1 MMLKVLNLGESLSVY
16 SYFLTPL
23 KSGWLLKRNISDLN
37 QIRLLLDL
45 VYTKNMSRTAQRL
58 GKTTSAISKNL
69 QRLREELCDP
79 LFIRQSSGLEP
90 TTYALA
96 LAAKLSKIQK
106 DIDAAFD
113 AESFDPRLY
122 RGKIT
127 LASNVAL
134 LHHYQPKLLLALIE
148 QAPLANIE
156 IVQWQENSYQ
166 KILDGSITAGV
177 HFFNDNC
184 TQSITQVV
192 VQRHEIM
199 LFTGAKHRA
208 STANEALSFPIAI
221 LKIHGWNTDAVRFS
235 RYLNQ
240 REIEHS
246 VRLQCE
252 DLASLYACLEHSDC
266 ISPLPS
272 FLWTRHLKVLPLDE
286 RDNEISSV
294 VCLPSTHRNEP
305 LYQWLVTLIKSLS

>member
-1 MMLKVLNLGESLSVY
+1 
-16 SYFLTPL
+16 
-23 KSGWLLKRNISDLN
+23 
-37 QIRLLLDL
+37 
-45 VYTKNMSRTAQRL
+45 MSRTAQRL

-90 TTYALA
+90 TTYALT
-96 LAAKLSKIQK
+96 LAVKLSKIQK

-113 AESFDPRLY
+113 SESFNPKLY

-127 LASNVAL
+127 LAANVAL
-134 LHHYQPKLLLALIE
+134 LHYYQPKLLMALLE

-166 KILDGSITAGV
+166 KILDGSINAGL
-177 HFFNDNC
+177 HFLNENC
-184 TQSITQVV
+184 TQSITQYV

-199 LFTGAKHRA
+199 LITGAKHSA
-208 STANEALSFPIAI
+208 LTATEALLSPLAI

-235 RYLNQ
+235 RYLYQ
-240 REIEHS
+240 REVEHS

-252 DLASLYACLEHSDC
+252 DLGSLFACLEHSDYV
-266 ISPLPS
+266 SPLPS
-272 FLWTRHLKVLPLDE
+272 FLASKNLKALPLDE
-286 RDNEISSV
+286 RGNEISSV
-294 VCLPSTHRNEP
+294 VCMPSTHRNEP